1 MFSTQ
6 ITSSLSP
13 AHQTSLSAS
22 RRSDSNSATS
32 AAAVGARAADRPV
45 MNLRPAPV
53 NNKHA
58 WLLAVSADARREQ
71 RPDLYCYA
79 FCLRMFDAGGKL
91 NSVCLSLR
99 LSVCLSVTL
108 LRVRSEVAC
117 SDETFPVCPLKTL
130 SCFFHRKVVGR
141 KNKLRKNICN
151 CKSYEIKF
159 ETYS

>member
-1 MFSTQ
+1 MCRKRQGGGANSTGVVAKLGQTISALCDIISRRTEEYTDRSLTQSIVWRNLFSTQ

-13 AHQTSLSAS
+13 AHQTSLRAS
-22 RRSDSNSATS
+22 RRSDSHSATS

-79 FCLRMFDAGGKL
+79 F
-91 NSVCLSLR
+91 
-99 LSVCLSVTL
+99 
-108 LRVRSEVAC
+108 
-117 SDETFPVCPLKTL
+117 
-130 SCFFHRKVVGR
+130 
-141 KNKLRKNICN
+141 
-151 CKSYEIKF
+151 
-159 ETYS
+159 